1 MSESGENFPAP
12 MQQKTNAERA
22 DQRGIHPFAAED
34 APVGEK
40 QRVYQRQRPDHP
52 VPAERVGEAAL
63 QRQQHRAG
71 HAAAGT
77 IDARQP
83 LKGAAHLKDE
93 HQRDPNDQP
102 CGDQQ
107 LFLPPDA
114 AHGDSPLPVNIVAD
128 GARDMLACG
137 II

>member
-1 MSESGENFPAP
+1 MG
-12 MQQKTNAERA
+12 QKPQPQEAVKG
-22 DQRGIHPFAAED
+22 DIPPFFAKKLAVLPKAKVKD
-34 APVGEK
+34 RHRPKHGVVGK
-40 QRVYQRQRPDHP
+40 RPRKIQPRRRQK
-52 VPAERVGEAAL
+52 G
-63 QRQQHRAG
+63 AG

-77 IDARQP
+77 IDARQQ